1 MAPFRGG
8 RDAGSATLALG
19 ATAHAPI
26 AARWS
31 TPPPSPTARAPT
43 PQPLYHVSDRPQDVW
58 NGAWATRVPRLFDGR
73 HDDVA
78 ILKRLPRTLPRLFTP
93 ALRARLGAP
102 RTRCTAPRSC
112 ARAGTRRG

>member
-1 MAPFRGG
+1 
-8 RDAGSATLALG
+8 
-19 ATAHAPI
+19 
-26 AARWS
+26 
-31 TPPPSPTARAPT
+31 
-43 PQPLYHVSDRPQDVW
+43 VSDRPQDVW